1 MITKRK
7 KALYMD
13 DLFDIVEDETLS
25 LDDSNN
31 DDKNKEET
39 KEEKNDTKPKKSML
53 EKYGENLTTK
63 VYVTNPAIAREE
75 EIEKTI
81 LTILFGIVGALAL
94 GIGMC
99 FTMVWDRMVLGIII
113 GLIGILILLS
123 LIPLTKGIKD

>member
-1 MITKRK
+1 M
-7 KALYMD
+7 
-13 DLFDIVEDETLS
+13 
-25 LDDSNN
+25 
-31 DDKNKEET
+31 
-39 KEEKNDTKPKKSML
+39 KKSSFVAML
-53 EKYGENLTTK
+53 LGTVSGILFALGMCMALIPQWDSFQIGIIFGCAGLLLGLVTILIWRKMEKK
-63 VYVTNPAIAREE
+63 QPIAVSA
-75 EIEKTI
+75 KTI